1 MKSSHILLMLHEAK
15 PQFQKAVD
23 HLQQELM
30 TVRTGRANPAMVED
44 ITVEAYGAR
53 QGLKTLAS
61 ISTPDSR
68 TIQIEPWD
76 GSVVRAMEKALTMAE
91 LGMTPTVDGKIIRL
105 NIPMMTDEMRQKMV
119 KQVHE
124 KMEAARIAV
133 RQVRE
138 ETKKKIEKQE
148 GIGDDEKHKQ
158 LADLDKYV
166 KEMNG
171 KIDEIG
177 KKKENEV
184 TTV

>member
-1 MKSSHILLMLHEAK
+1 MLEAAK
-15 PQFQKAVD
+15 PQFQKALD
-23 HLQQELM
+23 HLSQELQS
-30 TVRTGRANPAMVED
+30 VRTGRANPAMVED
-44 ITVEAYGAR
+44 ISVEAYGAQ

-61 ISTPDSR
+61 IATPDAR

-76 GSVVRAMEKALTMAE
+76 ASVVKDIEKALVAAE

-105 NIPMMTDEMRQKMV
+105 NIPMMTDETRQKMV

-138 ETKKKIEKQE
+138 DVKKKIEKQE
-148 GIGDDEKHKQ
+148 GISDDQKHGQ
-158 LADLDKYV
+158 LADLDKHV
-166 KEMNG
+166 KELNG
-171 KIDEIG
+171 QIEEIG
-177 KKKENEV
+177 KKKEAEV

>member
-1 MKSSHILLMLHEAK
+1 MLEAAK
-15 PQFQKAVD
+15 PQFQKALD
-23 HLQQELM
+23 HLSQELQS
-30 TVRTGRANPAMVED
+30 VRTGRANPAMVED
-44 ITVEAYGAR
+44 ISVEAYGAQ

-61 ISTPDSR
+61 ISTPDAR

-76 GSVVRAMEKALTMAE
+76 ASVVKDIEKALVAAE

-105 NIPMMTDEMRQKMV
+105 NIPMMTDETRQKMV

-138 ETKKKIEKQE
+138 DVKKKIEKQE
-148 GIGDDEKHKQ
+148 GISDDQKHGQ
-158 LADLDKYV
+158 LADLDKHV
-166 KEMNG
+166 KELNG
-171 KIDEIG
+171 QIEEIG
-177 KKKENEV
+177 KKKEAEV